1 MTTLSVRLP
10 TTVHTELKK
19 LSESEGIS
27 LNTPIATAVAEKPS
41 ALETQ
46 TILEERSKRGSR
58 EKFLAALQAVPNVV
72 PDAEDAL

>member
-10 TTVHTELKK
+10 TTVHRELKK
-19 LSESEGIS
+19 LSEHEGIS
-27 LNTPIATAVAEKPS
+27 LNALIAIAVAEKLS

-58 EKFLAALQAVPNVV
+58 EKFLAALQAVPNVA